1 MFEIGYIIIALIIGA
16 IRWQRAK
23 DNKER
28 FMAVLAA
35 AAWPIVC
42 LITEVTTNKDNK
54 GELQ

>member
-1 MFEIGYIIIALIIGA
+1 MFEIGYIIIALVIGA
-16 IRWQRAK
+16 VRWHRAK
-23 DNKER
+23 DNKEK

-42 LITEVTTNKDNK
+42 LVNEVTTNKYNK

>member
-42 LITEVTTNKDNK
+42 LITEVTINKDNR

>member
-1 MFEIGYIIIALIIGA
+1 MFELGYIIIALVIGA
-16 IRWQRAK
+16 VRWHRAK

-42 LITEVTTNKDNK
+42 LVTEVTTNKDNR
-54 GELQ
+54 GE

>member
-28 FMAVLAA
+28 LKAVLAA

-42 LITEVTTNKDNK
+42 LVNEVTTNKYNR